1 MKSRR
6 RVVIPALMLLLSV
19 AGGAVAQTTPPPP
32 PPPPPAQDPPA
43 TAASQIAVPDL
54 ITDLA
59 RIRAGLNRP
68 PSLKVQQEGIRF
80 YLTIIGER
88 VGPRMD
94 IHEYM
99 RNSDLF
105 NAPVPGAGVTHADFI
120 NHITPKLLYSSDGIT
135 ATDLLQ
141 WNIVNWLG
149 QMAMKKAFNKL
160 GDVLQDAE
168 IKRIREQIDR
178 ELAALRGK

>member
-6 RVVIPALMLLLSV
+6 RVVPALILLLSV
-19 AGGAVAQTTPPPP
+19 AGGRAFAQTTPPAQ
-32 PPPPPAQDPPA
+32 PPAQDPPA
-43 TAASQIAVPDL
+43 TAAQTIAVPDL
-54 ITDLA
+54 VTDLA

-68 PSLKVQQEGIRF
+68 PSIKVKQEGIRF
-80 YLTIIGER
+80 YLTIIGDR
-88 VGPRMD
+88 ID

-99 RNSDLF
+99 RNGDLF
-105 NAPVPGAGVTHADFI
+105 NGPVPRAGVTHQDFI
-120 NHITPKLLYSSDGIT
+120 NHITPKLLYSSGGIK
-135 ATDLLQ
+135 ATELLE
-141 WNIVNWLG
+141 WGIVNWLG
-149 QMAMKKAFNKL
+149 QMAVKKAFNKL

>member
-6 RVVIPALMLLLSV
+6 RVIPALILLLTV
-19 AGGAVAQTTPPPP
+19 AGGRALAQTQTPPPP
-32 PPPPPAQDPPA
+32 PPPAPAQQTPPAAQ
-43 TAASQIAVPDL
+43 QIAVPDL
-54 ITDLA
+54 VTDLA
-59 RIRAGLNRP
+59 RIRAGLDRP
-68 PSLKVQQEGIRF
+68 PSFKVKQEGVRF

-88 VGPRMD
+88 ID

-105 NAPVPGAGVTHADFI
+105 HAPVPGAGVTHQDFI
-120 NHITPKLLYSSDGIT
+120 NHITPKLLYSSGGIT
-135 ATDLLQ
+135 ATELLQ

-149 QMAMKKAFNKL
+149 QMAVKKAFNKL